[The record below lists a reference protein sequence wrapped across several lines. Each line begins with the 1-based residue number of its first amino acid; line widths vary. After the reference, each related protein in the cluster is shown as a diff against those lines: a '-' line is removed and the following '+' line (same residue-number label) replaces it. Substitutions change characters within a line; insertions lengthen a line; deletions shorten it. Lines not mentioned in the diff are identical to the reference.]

1 MLLTGAMQPLHLDGD
16 VEQTTLLA
24 LAEWGYADLME
35 RLDRPHHYPLPS
47 RD

>member
-24 LAEWGYADLME
+24 LGGIDIQ
-35 RLDRPHHYPLPS
+35 DS
-47 RD
+47 QIQDSQTG